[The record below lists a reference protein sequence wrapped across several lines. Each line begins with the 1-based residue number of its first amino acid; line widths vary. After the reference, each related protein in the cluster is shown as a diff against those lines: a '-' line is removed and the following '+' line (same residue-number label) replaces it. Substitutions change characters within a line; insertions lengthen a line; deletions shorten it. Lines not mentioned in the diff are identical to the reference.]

1 VKEKHGHWN
10 VEVVVTAMGM
20 MEDVG
25 MMGDDRRRCPA
36 SIFGATTIL
45 VQMTKKEVSPYTVN
59 S

>member
-10 VEVVVTAMGM
+10 VEVVTTAMGM

-25 MMGDDRRRCPA
+25 MMGDDGWRCSA

-45 VQMTKKEVSPYTVN
+45 A
-59 S
+59 